1 VLSALMAI
9 QMERST
15 EFGTLRAI
23 GFTPRQVWLMFTS
36 QTGLMGLV
44 AGLLALPLGLIQGA
58 VLIYIVNRRS
68 FGWSMDM
75 EVYPLVLA
83 QAVAIAVAAALLA
96 SIYPAFKMSRLSP
109 AEVLHEE

>member
-1 VLSALMAI
+1 
-9 QMERST
+9 
-15 EFGTLRAI
+15 
-23 GFTPRQVWLMFTS
+23 
-36 QTGLMGLV
+36 
-44 AGLLALPLGLIQGA
+44 LALPLGLIQGA

-83 QAVAIAVAAALLA
+83 QAVAIAVSAALLA